1 MTASP
6 METGC
11 GGLRGWLAPRRLV
24 AGMIWAIPLVAIFA
38 SIANTLIL
46 GLIAAAALSHREV
59 HAAALRLVLT
69 PIGGAL
75 LAVLGWYLVSVVWSP
90 LPRHGLLILIEAL
103 LIMAGGALLMG
114 MLTGA
119 PARMQSRYAAL
130 VAISGA
136 VFLVL
141 FLFGMSACHW
151 LPLPPWIH
159 WGREEALCVREAL
172 WRSSPLL
179 GLAALPYAV
188 AIRHRFG
195 WPACL
200 IFIAAAGIGLV
211 GHFRFAGVLSFIVA
225 LLVFGFV
232 WVVGRIAARLVGVA
246 IALWILAAPSV
257 FRMILS
263 APEFQAKL
271 PGLPESWQERFF
283 IWTRC
288 LELIAENPILGKG
301 LGFVK
306 FFSRVKGE
314 TVTIYRADGPDAWL
328 LKFIDGHSNWIN
340 LWLETGLVG
349 ALLMAALGLA
359 ILGWLTTRARDRL
372 TMALG
377 MGLMA
382 GVAAIGTVGLNPIYD
397 WWLTTI
403 WSCVLLT
410 AAVTLGIRAD
420 RAAGTPALSG
430 GYSDASRPAGTS
442 PDRPSAAG

>member
-1 MTASP
+1 MTSSP
-6 METGC
+6 ADGGC
-11 GGLRGWLAPRRLV
+11 GGLRGWLAVPRLI
-24 AGMIWAIPLVAIFA
+24 AAMIWAIPLLAIFA

-59 HAAALRLVLT
+59 RAATFRLVLS
-69 PIGGAL
+69 PIGGAA
-75 LAVLGWYLVSVVWSP
+75 LAFLGWYLVSVAWSP
-90 LPRHGLLILIEAL
+90 LPRHGLLILVEAL

-114 MLTGA
+114 MLAGA
-119 PARMQSRYAAL
+119 PLPMRSRYAAL

-136 VFLVL
+136 IFLVL
-141 FLFGMSACHW
+141 FLLGMSACHW
-151 LPLPPWIH
+151 LPLPPAIH
-159 WGREEALCVREAL
+159 WGQKDELCVREAL

-200 IFIAAAGIGLV
+200 VFVAVAGIGLAV
-211 GHFRFAGVLSFIVA
+211 HFRFAGVLGFVVA
-225 LLVFGFV
+225 LLVFGLV
-232 WVVGRIAARLVGVA
+232 RAVGRVAARLVGAA
-246 IALWILAAPSV
+246 IALWILVAPSV
-257 FRMILS
+257 FRAILS
-263 APEFQAKL
+263 APGFQAKL
-271 PGLPESWQERFF
+271 PGLPESWQERVF

-288 LELIAENPILGKG
+288 LELIAENPIFGKG

-314 TVTIYRADGPDAWL
+314 TVTIYRADGPDPWL
-328 LKFIDGHSNWIN
+328 LKFTDGHSNWIN
-340 LWLETGLVG
+340 LRLETGLVG
-349 ALLMAALGLA
+349 ALLLAALLLA
-359 ILGWLTTRARDRL
+359 ILCWLTARGRDRL

-382 GVAAIGTVGLNPIYD
+382 GVATIGTIGLNPIYD

-403 WSCVLLT
+403 WSCILLI
-410 AAVTLGIRAD
+410 AAVTLGIRAP
-420 RAAGTPALSG
+420 AAGSAPALNG

-442 PDRPSAAG
+442 PDRPPAAG